1 MSRRRL
7 ASALALSWAIGAFS
21 ATFGLIRY
29 GEVVGRATIGLGAR
43 IAAAGHPQD
52 VQELTPVAWAPSAGA
67 VTRERAR
74 LASAAR

>member
-1 MSRRRL
+1 MSKRRL
-7 ASALALSWAIGAFS
+7 VAALALSFAVGAFS

-29 GEVVGRATIGLGAR
+29 GEAIGGATMSLGAR
-43 IAAAGHPQD
+43 IAAAGHAQD
-52 VQELTPVAWAPSAGA
+52 VQELTPVAWAPGAGA